1 MSQGYEI
8 LKKFYEESEIG
19 HQVAKSLKEGT
30 CAMIEF
36 EGDPKIYKM
45 HKKEGRTIIEEG
57 KPEKAEMYFKFSNH
71 ALFYL
76 FNPPTDNVSDYV
88 NRLCDC
94 VMEKDSLK
102 RVEVK
107 LLTSVID
114 AWRKGYISMMKLGG
128 ARAIATVATLGI
140 RIPKKLLDSTPK

>member
-30 CAMIEF
+30 CAIIEF

-57 KPEKAEMYFKFSNH
+57 KPEKAEMYFKFSNY

-88 NRLCDC
+88 SRLCDC
-94 VMEKDSLK
+94 VMEKDSTK

-128 ARAIATVATLGI
+128 TRAIATVATLGI
-140 RIPKKLLDSTPK
+140 RMPKKLLDYTPK